1 MPFIDVR
8 SRGLASSTLAL
19 VCACAP
25 TAGVDTPVERPA
37 PRPDTSAPNPASP
50 KALHAGDLDAFPAD
64 PRSTARVCARGPS
77 DSVGRRLCASPNPSI
92 TGLLDLHRAVGLGED
107 APHRQAVANAYST
120 SLAARQTSSLNPRV
134 IVFDVGQPGDPPRAA
149 GFARGE
155 PVVELV
161 GVDAGGGLHFYIV
174 RFDLP
179 CGDAC
184 GPEDL
189 LGPSIETGWT
199 RWSLYQDVDLVN
211 SPIDCLV
218 CHQPDGPS
226 TPKMGRMQ
234 ELRAPWLHYFPAS
247 GMGLTESVRVLQPRF
262 RALHGGEVRFGGVR
276 VDDLTEVVDGGA
288 QPRIGGA
295 NTFETFV
302 DALGET
308 ADHPGGDSTALE
320 LQAFASETVE
330 AERAAGSRAT
340 WMGYRRQVLR
350 GERIPIPHFA
360 VDPSDDARRAR
371 AEAWYRAAV
380 IEGRR
385 GLPVDDPREL
395 FTPETDV
402 ELSRAPSPDED
413 GPTLIRHF
421 CARCH
426 NGRLDQTLTRA
437 RFDATALDALDD
449 TARAT
454 AAARVELPDDAPGLM
469 PPPRFATLPAW
480 ARRRIVE
487 ALSR

>member
-1 MPFIDVR
+1 M
-8 SRGLASSTLAL
+8 
-19 VCACAP
+19 
-25 TAGVDTPVERPA
+25 
-37 PRPDTSAPNPASP
+37 
-50 KALHAGDLDAFPAD
+50 
-64 PRSTARVCARGPS
+64 
-77 DSVGRRLCASPNPSI
+77 GRRLCGSPRPEI
-92 TGLLDLHRAVGLGED
+92 TGLLDLHRAVGLGEEQ
-107 APHRQAVANAYST
+107 PQRQAVANAYST

-134 IVFDVGQPGDPPRAA
+134 IVFDLGSSGDPPRAA

-161 GVDAGGGLHFYIV
+161 GVDPSGGLSFYIV
-174 RFDLP
+174 RFELP
-179 CGDAC
+179 CGAAC

-189 LGPSIETGWT
+189 LGPSIESGWT

-247 GMGLTESVRVLQPRF
+247 GMGLTESVKLLQPRF
-262 RALHGGEVRFGGVR
+262 RALHAGEVMFGGVR
-276 VDDLTEVVDGGA
+276 VDELTEAVASSD

-302 DALGET
+302 DSLGET
-308 ADHPGGDSTALE
+308 ADHPGGDSTVLE
-320 LQAFASETVE
+320 LQAFASGTVE
-330 AERAAGSRAT
+330 AELAAGSRAT

-360 VDPSDDARRAR
+360 VDPSDDGRRAR

-380 IEGRR
+380 TEGRR
-385 GLPVDDPREL
+385 GLAVEDPREV
-395 FTPETDV
+395 FTPETEI

-426 NGRLDQTLTRA
+426 NDRLDQTLSRA
-437 RFDATALDALDD
+437 RFDATALETLDD
-449 TARAT
+449 AARAT
-454 AAARVELPDDAPGLM
+454 AAARVQLPDDAPGLM

-480 ARRRIVE
+480 ARRRIVD
-487 ALSR
+487 ALAR

>member
-1 MPFIDVR
+1 MPAISRR
-8 SRGLASSTLAL
+8 SRRIHA
-19 VCACAP
+19 AP
-25 TAGVDTPVERPA
+25 
-37 PRPDTSAPNPASP
+37 
-50 KALHAGDLDAFPAD
+50 
-64 PRSTARVCARGPS
+64 
-77 DSVGRRLCASPNPSI
+77 
-92 TGLLDLHRAVGLGED
+92 
-107 APHRQAVANAYST
+107 VANAAST

-134 IVFDVGQPGDPPRAA
+134 IVFDQARAGSPPRAA

-155 PVVELV
+155 QVVELV
-161 GVDAGGGLHFYIV
+161 GVDPSGGLHFYIV
-174 RFDLP
+174 RFELP
-179 CGDAC
+179 CGAAC
-184 GPEDL
+184 GPAEL
-189 LGPSIETGWT
+189 LGPSIESGWT

-211 SPIDCLV
+211 SPLDCLV

-247 GMGLTESVRVLQPRF
+247 GMGVTESVRVLQPRF
-262 RALHGGEVRFGGVR
+262 RALHEGELTFGGVR
-276 VDDLTEVVDGGA
+276 VADLTEAVGA
-288 QPRIGGA
+288 GKQLRIGGA

-308 ADHPGGDSTALE
+308 VDHPGGDSTAFE
-320 LQAFASETVE
+320 LQAFASVAVQ
-330 AERAAGSRAT
+330 AELEAGSRAT
-340 WMGYRRQVLR
+340 WTGYQGQVLR

-360 VDPSDDARRAR
+360 ADPSDDGRRAR

-395 FTPETDV
+395 FTAETEV

-426 NGRLDQTLTRA
+426 NGRLDQTLSRA
-437 RFDATALDALDD
+437 RFDATALEDLDD
-449 TARAT
+449 AARAT
-454 AAARVELPDDAPGLM
+454 AAARVGLSEDAPGLM
-469 PPPRFATLPAW
+469 PPPRFASLPAW
-480 ARRRIVE
+480 AKRRIVDT
-487 ALSR
+487 LSR